1 MEETSTLVK
10 LIADNGITVVMSAIM
25 IIIFLNVFRK
35 TTQNWARLEKKNDK
49 LTDMILAKGTA
60 SDYMKK
66 QTEINDNMLSILKEI
81 REGATKECTIEQVKT
96 TTNALFD
103 LAKFTMFEEVL
114 RIRKENHLNNENA
127 VNAKVKT
134 IVRQRIND
142 RKSKLYNYN
151 WKGKPLSEFNSISKE
166 DIADIMLSELY
177 ASDGFSEDRVKRNIE
192 LFYDNMK
199 LDLFNEII
207 AASSCPLSSI

>member
-114 RIRKENHLNNENA
+114 RIRKENHLNNESA
-127 VNAKVKT
+127 VNEKVKT

-166 DIADIMLSELY
+166 DIADIMLGELY

-207 AASSCPLSSI
+207 AYNNL